1 MMYGFVKKVKM
12 SRFTPTSHYS
22 LVIPNVL
29 LVNSKPILLHPIL
42 LPSLLLVP
50 VPVRVFVI
58 MRANIVVIKLV
69 ALILFPPAIVLNR
82 LALVR
87 VLRIAVE
94 VLPVLVLL
102 LVAEDRAVAEQAVV
116 ELRTRLIVL

>member
-116 ELRTRLIVL
+116 GSSDK